1 MSGPYFIE
9 TLARNGDVLHRHQV
23 GALPI
28 RIGRGYDND
37 VIVDDAHTAP
47 RHALVELNDKGE
59 LELRDLGSRNG
70 VVHRG
75 KRLARIVLGGDTV
88 VRLGHTSLRVRGA
101 DFPVPA
107 ELVDRTMHNWEGFY
121 PGLAGLI
128 IIAIVAVLTIWLGDT
143 ETFKV
148 QRYVQT
154 IAFGVGLGLV
164 WGGAWALANRLFG
177 QHARMGRHLFIL
189 GCGLAVITAYK
200 FVSSMAAYAFSLESI
215 TRFGSIVAIALGAGM
230 VFFHLR
236 TVKPHHPRRFA
247 SVCLLFAILGAG
259 LTLIGN
265 EQRRGQFGD
274 NLYMSVLLPP
284 ALRVSPDHSVDEFMA
299 GAAGIKAKLDT
310 ERAEKVSEDADTD
323 E

>member
-9 TLARNGDVLHRHQV
+9 TLARNGDVLHRQQV
-23 GALPI
+23 GTLPI

-37 VIVDDAHTAP
+37 IIVDDAHAAP
-47 RHALVELNDKGE
+47 RHALVDLNAEGQ

-75 KRLARIVLGGDTV
+75 RRLASVVLTGDTV
-88 VRLGHTSLRVRGA
+88 VRMGHTSLRVRAA
-101 DFPVPA
+101 DFPVPT

-121 PGLAGLI
+121 PGLVGLV
-128 IIAIVAVLTIWLGDT
+128 IIALVAVLTVWLADT
-143 ETFKV
+143 ETFRV
-148 QRYVQT
+148 QRYLQT
-154 IAFGVGLGLV
+154 IAFGVGLGLI

-189 GCGLAVITAYK
+189 ACGMAAVTLYK
-200 FVSSMAAYAFSLESI
+200 FAASMTAYAFSLESL

-247 SVCLLFAILGAG
+247 NVCLLFAILAAG

-274 NLYMSVLLPP
+274 NLYMSLLLPP
-284 ALRVSPDHSVDEFMA
+284 SLRMSPDHSVDQFMA
-299 GAAGIKAKLDT
+299 GAGALKAKLDA
-310 ERAEKVSEDADTD
+310 ERTEKVSEDADA
-323 E
+323 EE